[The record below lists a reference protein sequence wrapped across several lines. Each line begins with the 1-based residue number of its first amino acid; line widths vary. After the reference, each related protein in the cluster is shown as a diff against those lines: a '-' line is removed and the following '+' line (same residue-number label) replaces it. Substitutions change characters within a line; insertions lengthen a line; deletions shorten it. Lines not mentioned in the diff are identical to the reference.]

1 MSANQSK
8 AKIWIGRVL
17 SALPC
22 LMLFFSASM
31 KLRGAPEI
39 VEGFAKQ
46 GWPASSLAPIGIV
59 EILVTIVYIIP
70 QTAVLGA
77 ILVTS
82 YLGGA
87 VATHVHNGDGA
98 GKIAP
103 AVVLGIFAWLGLWLR
118 DARIR
123 ELTPTRKPELS

>member
-1 MSANQSK
+1 MSANTSK
-8 AKIWIGRVL
+8 GQIWGGRVA

-22 LMLFFSASM
+22 LMLFFSASL

-39 VEGFAKQ
+39 VEGFTKQ
-46 GWPASSLAPIGIV
+46 GWPAGALVPIGILEV
-59 EILVTIVYIIP
+59 LCTIIYIIP

-77 ILVTS
+77 ILVTA

-98 GKIAP
+98 DKIAP
-103 AVVLGIFAWLGLWLR
+103 AVVLGILVWVGLYLR
-118 DARIR
+118 D
-123 ELTPTRKPELS
+123 TRLRALVPLRNPEAG